1 MIKFPHDAKKI
12 RRLIDLRNCG
22 PATNVDTIM
31 LNPAT
36 DRHEQTLSVTDMANT
51 CSSVN
56 GNVVAMTLACTQLEF
71 WAYDETVA
79 L

>member
-1 MIKFPHDAKKI
+1 
-12 RRLIDLRNCG
+12 
-22 PATNVDTIM
+22 M

-56 GNVVAMTLACTQLEF
+56 GNVVAMMLAYKQLEF